1 MADVGVRAAR
11 RGDVGVVAEIQVRA
25 WRIGYAGLIPT
36 AALAELTGAE
46 ALAIWRERWAQ
57 AVTDPPSPRHRVLV
71 AVEHDTVVGFAA
83 NAPAEEPDHDPA
95 KTAEL
100 LTLLVDP
107 EHGRAGHG
115 SRLLAATVDL
125 LREDGVTSLISWV
138 FEGDAALR
146 AFLEPA
152 GLAPDGARRE
162 ADLGL
167 PLPMI
172 RLHTDLASPEP

>member
-11 RGDVGVVAEIQVRA
+11 RGDVDAVAEIQVRA

-36 AALAELTGAE
+36 GALSELTGSA
-46 ALAIWRERWAQ
+46 ALPVWRDKWAQ
-57 AVTDPPSPRHRVLV
+57 AVNEPPSRRHRLLV

-83 NAPAEEPDHDPA
+83 HAPAEEPDHDPA
-95 KTAEL
+95 KTSEL

-107 EHGRAGHG
+107 EHSRAGHG

-125 LREDGVTSLISWV
+125 LREDGVASLVSWV
-138 FEGDAALR
+138 FENDATLR
-146 AFLEPA
+146 GFLEPA

-162 ADLGL
+162 LDLGT
-167 PLPMI
+167 PVVMI
-172 RLHTDLASPEP
+172 RLHSDLTTPEP